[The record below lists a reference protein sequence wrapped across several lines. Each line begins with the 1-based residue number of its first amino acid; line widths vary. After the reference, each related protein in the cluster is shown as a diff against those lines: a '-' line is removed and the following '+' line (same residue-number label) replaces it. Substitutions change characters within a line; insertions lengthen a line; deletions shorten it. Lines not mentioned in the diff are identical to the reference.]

1 MFLDHEWLM
10 QQGPDAMLL
19 HAVGTAFARRPD
31 TVAVAVSG
39 GGDSMALLDLAI
51 RAAAQQN
58 QTVLA
63 VTVDHGLRPEAA
75 EEARMVAAFCAERSI
90 HHDTLRWDGQADGN
104 LMAAAREARYRLI
117 AQWALDHDCAHVI
130 LGHTQDDEAET
141 FLMSLARGAGVNGL
155 AGMDLFPVYGGV
167 RWRRPLM
174 SVPRAELRE
183 YLTRRN
189 IKWVDDPTN
198 DNDKY
203 LRVRTR
209 KLLPQ
214 LDAIGLNADQISSSV
229 HAMKMA
235 RSALEHYTIKEA
247 DEYVTVTGGDVILP
261 RNFNRVMPVEIQRRL
276 WVAILQWIGGGQ
288 YAPRTSAL
296 FELDTAILDGRN
308 HTLNGCAV
316 IMKDDKI
323 HVTRELNAVRDLTCA
338 TDEIWDR
345 RWRMDGPHD
354 PALTIAPVGEA
365 GIRQLDDWR
374 SAGFSRSS
382 IISSPAV
389 WDEKTLIAAPLAG
402 FNDNWTA
409 QIVAPWHPVAKHAL
423 NL

>member
-1 MFLDHEWLM
+1 MFLNSDWLM

-31 TVAVAVSG
+31 RVAVAVSG

-75 EEARMVAAFCAERSI
+75 DEARMVAAFCAERGV
-90 HHDTLRWDGQADGN
+90 HHDTLQWDGQADGN

-117 AQWALDHDCAHVI
+117 AKWAQDHDCTHVI

-141 FLMSLARGAGVNGL
+141 FLMSLARGAAVNGL
-155 AGMDLFPVYGGV
+155 AGMDLSPVYGGV
-167 RWRRPLM
+167 KWRRPLIGV
-174 SVPRAELRE
+174 SRAELRE
-183 YLTRRN
+183 YLRRHN
-189 IKWVDDPTN
+189 IKWVDDPSN
-198 DNDKY
+198 DNDQY

-214 LDAIGLNADQISSSV
+214 LDGIGLNADQISSSV

-235 RSALEHYTIKEA
+235 RSALEHYTMKEA
-247 DEYVTVTGGDVILP
+247 DEHVTVSGGDVILP
-261 RNFNRVMPVEIQRRL
+261 RGFNHLMPVEIQRRL
-276 WVAILQWIGGGQ
+276 WISILQWIGGGQ

-296 FELDTAILDGRN
+296 SALDAAIADGRN
-308 HTLNGCAV
+308 HTLNGCAIIV
-316 IMKDDKI
+316 KGDEIR
-323 HVTRELNAVRDLTCA
+323 VTREPNAVRDVTCA
-338 TDEIWDR
+338 TDQIWDR
-345 RWRMDGPHD
+345 RWQFVGPHD
-354 PALTIAPVGEA
+354 PALTIAPVGEQ
-365 GIRQLDDWR
+365 GIRTLTDWR
-374 SAGFSRSS
+374 DADLPRPT

-389 WDEKTLIAAPLAG
+389 WHEKTLIAAPLAG